1 MKPEPD
7 LILERPASLYLGNQF
22 HAQNYELL
30 KSRDIQVIL
39 QVSGE
44 DTQPPH
50 PEHFEYHRFVFGD
63 AETVDI
69 TEHAK
74 KAVEV
79 IEKCHLEGKGV
90 FVHCAAG
97 VSRSASLV
105 IAYVMKIQKVT
116 FQEALKL
123 VSAKRPCVGPNDGF
137 KRTLS
142 TMQL

>member
-1 MKPEPD
+1 MKAEPD
-7 LILERPASLYLGNQF
+7 LILERPGLLYLGNQS
-22 HAQNYELL
+22 HAQNSALL
-30 KSRDIQVIL
+30 IRLGIQVIL

-50 PEHFEYHRFVFGD
+50 ADHFEYHRFIFGD
-63 AETVDI
+63 AESVDI
-69 TEHAK
+69 TEHVK
-74 KAVEV
+74 RAVEV

-105 IAYVMKIQKVT
+105 IAYVMKTHKVT

-123 VSAKRPCVGPNDGF
+123 VSAKRPCVGPNEGF

-142 TMQL
+142 TLQF